1 MICSWDPQ
9 PENCLF
15 YTGTAMVMV
24 MSNECVREH
33 AQVRGVCG
41 HTQNF
46 KNVWR
51 KSYHTLDIKS
61 YEKTLGKAKHA

>member
-1 MICSWDPQ
+1 MICSWDPP

-33 AQVRGVCG
+33 AQVRGGGGLWAHSKLQKRMEKVL
-41 HTQNF
+41 
-46 KNVWR
+46 
-51 KSYHTLDIKS
+51 SYFRYQKL
-61 YEKTLGKAKHA
+61 